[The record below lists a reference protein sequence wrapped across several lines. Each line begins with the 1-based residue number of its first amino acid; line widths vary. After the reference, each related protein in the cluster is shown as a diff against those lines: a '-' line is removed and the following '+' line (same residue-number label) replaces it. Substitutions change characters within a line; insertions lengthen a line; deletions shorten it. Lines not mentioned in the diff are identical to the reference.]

1 MSSSIPKII
10 FQTWKTK
17 DIPEKWKESQ
27 LSIKE
32 HLPDWQIVLFSD
44 EENREFVKQHFP
56 DFLNIYD
63 SFPYPIQRADMI
75 RYMFLYVNGGL
86 YLDLDMK
93 LKKSIESLIG
103 NEEFYLSPSSNVSS
117 SYTNSIMISKPKSK
131 FWLMVLDEIKKTQ
144 MNKNYYFTKHF
155 IVMNTTGPMLLT
167 RTLKKWDKSFGTLPV
182 KKILP
187 CNVCDPNC
195 NENDVYIQQLEG
207 QSWCSVDTK
216 FYNFFICRWKLLI
229 MLFIILLCVG
239 FILYDIRNL

>member
-103 NEEFYLSPSSNVSS
+103 NEEFYLSV
-117 SYTNSIMISKPKSK
+117 
-131 FWLMVLDEIKKTQ
+131 F
-144 MNKNYYFTKHF
+144 
-155 IVMNTTGPMLLT
+155 
-167 RTLKKWDKSFGTLPV
+167 
-182 KKILP
+182 
-187 CNVCDPNC
+187 
-195 NENDVYIQQLEG
+195 QL
-207 QSWCSVDTK
+207 
-216 FYNFFICRWKLLI
+216 Y
-229 MLFIILLCVG
+229 
-239 FILYDIRNL
+239 